1 MRKSGYSEEESH
13 ALSFLPAELVKKR
26 RFRYT
31 GGYEKNARWK
41 METFFQ
47 IDGNILLWIQ
57 DYIRNPILNPVFEG
71 ITHLG
76 DAGIFWIILTA
87 VLLCFRKTRKAGVVS
102 AAALIGS
109 LLVNNVCLKNW
120 VGRVRPYEVV
130 DGLKILIAAPA
141 DPSFPSGHSGA
152 SFASAV
158 AIFQCVPR
166 KWGVPLLILAVLIA
180 LSRLYVGVHYPTDVL
195 AGTVIG
201 ILLGI
206 LAKREVE
213 AVIRYREKKRG
224 TV

>member
-1 MRKSGYSEEESH
+1 
-13 ALSFLPAELVKKR
+13 
-26 RFRYT
+26 
-31 GGYEKNARWK
+31 

-57 DYIRNPILNPVFEG
+57 EHIRNPILDPVFEG

-141 DPSFPSGHSGA
+141 DIPG
-152 SFASAV
+152 
-158 AIFQCVPR
+158 
-166 KWGVPLLILAVLIA
+166 PLLHRRWRFFSV
-180 LSRLYVGVHYPTDVL
+180 YPENGVC
-195 AGTVIG
+195 
-201 ILLGI
+201 
-206 LAKREVE
+206 RF
-213 AVIRYREKKRG
+213 
-224 TV
+224 